1 MRQLQHV
8 TGFRV
13 FSKTKLLKYTQSI
26 CVPHCKLN
34 LKKIVTKIEFTSLF
48 AFKSDVGWQF

>member
-34 LKKIVTKIEFTSLF
+34 LKKILTKIEFTSLF